1 MELILGIIII
11 LALIGLAAKLIEVLM
26 PVFHGIADLSVILWD
41 NKMLVAGI
49 LFMFAALFF
58 IRLFQ
63 TSSGFDFFVKFNFRA
78 RGEKLEPRPRK
89 SQTKQVVVREVK
101 KVQAADLT
109 PIDDLD
115 IEEFARHASQ
125 YFNNPGRFNDFLT
138 GWWHR
143 KQLDK
148 NVETVEKLNTLLIK
162 MREASTSARELQEE
176 IIKNRVIFKHQAEIA
191 LERLKDDWETEKVAR
206 ELERLR
212 LETEKR
218 RQEMMSKFYTDLNLN
233 DLSESAQ
240 MMLAMLNPVESVN
253 QRQSGLDSA
262 FSKVS
267 FTDPA
272 NLMNAGMQR
281 KMSETLL
288 NEIMTNMELK
298 KAETKI
304 KEQQA
309 RREGIQANLEDYNV
323 KSEIRENESSKRRQ
337 GGN

>member
-1 MELILGIIII
+1 
-11 LALIGLAAKLIEVLM
+11 M
-26 PVFHGIADLSVILWD
+26 PVFHGVAHLSGVLWD
-41 NKMLVAGI
+41 NKMLVAG
-49 LFMFAALFF
+49 LFFMLAALFF

-63 TSSGFDFFVKFNFRA
+63 TSSGFDFFVKFNFRT
-78 RGEKLEPRPRK
+78 RGRKLEPRSRGA
-89 SQTKQVVVREVK
+89 TKQIVPRVSEGRK
-101 KVQAADLT
+101 QAEEDLS
-109 PIDDLD
+109 PIEDLD

-148 NVETVEKLNTLLIK
+148 NVETVEKLNALLIK

-176 IIKNRVIFKHQAEIA
+176 IIKNRVIFKHQAQIA

-218 RQEMMSKFYTDLNLN
+218 RQEMMSKFYADLNLN

-240 MMLAMLNPVESVN
+240 MILAMLNPVESVS
-253 QRQSGLDSA
+253 QRQSGFDSA

-272 NLMNAGMQR
+272 NLMNAGMQK
-281 KMSETLL
+281 KMSESLL